1 MALELTYL
9 YLIMYNYTNRP
20 TNHFTIN
27 GQPVTLD

>member
-1 MALELTYL
+1 MVLALTYL
-9 YLIMYNYTNRP
+9 YLIMYNFTNRL